1 MNTSNSYIDTSNSYI
16 DTTSSYIDTSNSI
29 NETYIQII
37 MNQTNYSFK
46 EAENKLTEHNN
57 DYIKVI
63 KEYLNIEEK
72 KPINKSL
79 NQEIYSEIRNFL
91 SP

>member
-1 MNTSNSYIDTSNSYI
+1 MNTSNSYIDTSN
-16 DTTSSYIDTSNSI
+16 TSNASNSYIDTSNSI

-37 MNQTNYSFK
+37 TNQTNYSFT
-46 EAENKLTEHNN
+46 EAKNKLKEHNN

-72 KPINKSL
+72 KPANKSL

-91 SP
+91 SS